1 MPRAY
6 LRSQDNATRHRRLRL
21 TPAREREK
29 HCPLPCPVRLPVP
42 WPGSQCDSW
51 CARAKSACQ
60 SGSPRSPSTY
70 NGSLFFFRVGDSLR
84 AFYDDGTASHDC
96 PSEPLIIHAPVR
108 FRHRESRLLFG
119 FEIPI
124 QDGRVA
130 EQVHIFEL
138 FEVLPVLA
146 ILERS
151 IWGPPFPGTEH
162 NR

>member
-1 MPRAY
+1 VIAGVLAQSR
-6 LRSQDNATRHRRLRL
+6 
-21 TPAREREK
+21 PAN
-29 HCPLPCPVRLPVP
+29 PV
-42 WPGSQCDSW
+42 
-51 CARAKSACQ
+51 
-60 SGSPRSPSTY
+60 SPRSPSTY

-96 PSEPLIIHAPVR
+96 PSEPLIIDAPVR

-146 ILERS
+146 ILKRS
-151 IWGPPFPGTEH
+151 IWALPFQVLNITGDFDTIH
-162 NR
+162 